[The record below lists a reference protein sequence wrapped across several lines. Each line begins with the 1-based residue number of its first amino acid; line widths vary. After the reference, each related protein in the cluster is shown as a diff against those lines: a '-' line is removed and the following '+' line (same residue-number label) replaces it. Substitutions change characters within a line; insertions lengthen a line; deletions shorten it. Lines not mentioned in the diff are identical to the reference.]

1 MNWNKKLIGKNA
13 GIVWNALQDKKMSW
27 EELLAKTRL
36 QPLDLASAIGWLARE
51 DKLYIYPNGDD
62 NYFEIYNESYF

>member
-1 MNWNKKLIGKNA
+1 
-13 GIVWNALQDKKMSW
+13 MSW
-27 EELLAKTRL
+27 EELLSKTRL

-51 DKLYIYPNGDD
+51 DKLYICPNGDD